1 MLFWT
6 ESSEKLCE
14 DLGTRLIIPSVLC
27 FYSLQAY
34 LFEYD
39 STQGRFKGE
48 VKVEGG
54 KLIINGQSIEVFA
67 M

>member
-1 MLFWT
+1 LF
-6 ESSEKLCE
+6 L
-14 DLGTRLIIPSVLC
+14 
-27 FYSLQAY
+27 FLQAY

-54 KLIINGQSIEVFA
+54 KLIIDGQSIEVFA